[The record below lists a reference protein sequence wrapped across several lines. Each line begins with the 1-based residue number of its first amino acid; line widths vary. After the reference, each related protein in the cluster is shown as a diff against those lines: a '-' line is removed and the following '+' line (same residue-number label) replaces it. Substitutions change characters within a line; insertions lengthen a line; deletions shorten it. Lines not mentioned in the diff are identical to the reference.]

1 VADSLRIVMLGA
13 PGCGKGTQAE
23 RLQAS
28 LGVPAISTG
37 DMLRAAVAAGSE
49 LGERVEGVMAS
60 GALVDDDLMADVVRD
75 RLGQEDARGG
85 FLLDGYPRTASQA
98 ETLSDI
104 LDGNKLDHVVTI
116 DVPDEVLIERIVLRG
131 RGADDRE
138 DVVRERLQ
146 VYTAQTEPLIA
157 HYEALGLL
165 RRVQGNF
172 PIEQVT
178 AAIEAALAEAE
189 EGNGAKGTL

>member
-1 VADSLRIVMLGA
+1 MADSLRIVMLGA

-49 LGERVEGVMAS
+49 LGRRVEGVMAS
-60 GALVDDDLMADVVRD
+60 GALVDDDLMAEVVRD
-75 RLGQEDARGG
+75 RLSQPDAAAG
-85 FLLDGYPRTASQA
+85 FLLDGYPRTAPQAGTLEEILNGSQ
-98 ETLSDI
+98 I
-104 LDGNKLDHVVTI
+104 DHVVTI
-116 DVPDEVLIERIVLRG
+116 DVPDEELVQRIVLRG

-138 DVVRERLQ
+138 EVVRERLQ
-146 VYTAQTEPLIA
+146 VYAAQTEPLIA
-157 HYEALGLL
+157 HYECLGLL
-165 RRVQGNF
+165 RRVNGNV

-178 AAIEAALAEAE
+178 AAIEASLA
-189 EGNGAKGTL
+189 GTASA

>member
-1 VADSLRIVMLGA
+1 MADSLRIVMLGA
-13 PGCGKGTQAE
+13 PGSGKGTQAE

-49 LGERVEGVMAS
+49 LGRRVKDVMAS

-75 RLGQEDARGG
+75 RLSQEDARGG

-98 ETLSDI
+98 ETLGDI
-104 LDGNKLDHVVTI
+104 LDGYELDHVVTI

-146 VYTAQTEPLIA
+146 VYAAQTEPLIA

-165 RRVQGNF
+165 RRVQGNY

-189 EGNGAKGTL
+189 EGNGTKGTL

>member
-1 VADSLRIVMLGA
+1 MADPLRIVMLGA

-37 DMLRAAVAAGSE
+37 DMLRQAVAAGSE
-49 LGERVEGVMAS
+49 LGRRVEGVMAS

-75 RLGQEDARGG
+75 RLSQEDARGG

-98 ETLSDI
+98 ATLGDI
-104 LDGNKLDHVVTI
+104 LDGGKLDHVVTI

-138 DVVRERLQ
+138 EVVRERLQ
-146 VYTAQTEPLIA
+146 VYAAQTAPLIA
-157 HYEALGLL
+157 HYEELGLL

-178 AAIEAALAEAE
+178 AAIEAALAGAE
-189 EGNGAKGTL
+189 EGDGTKGAP